1 MGRAYSEDLRLQV
14 LKALDGGM
22 SKMAAH
28 RLFGISRS
36 TLDDWLQL
44 REQTGRVSA
53 ILYRRGRLPAL
64 NDAQALAAFVQSQPD
79 RTLAEMAQAW
89 HQAGGPKLGADT
101 FSRSL
106 RRLGYTRKKR
116 AFSCAS
122 AANTSEANGSN
133 LSPQSRPHAVFIW
146 TRLEPTTP

>member
-14 LKALDGGM
+14 VKALDGGM

-44 REQTGRVSA
+44 RERTGRVA
-53 ILYRRGRLPAL
+53 ATVYRRGRLPAL
-64 NDAQALAAFVQSQPD
+64 NDAQALAAFVQAQPD

-89 HQAGGPKLGADT
+89 HQAGGPKVSADT

-116 AFSCAS
+116 ASSSRSGVRSNAS
-122 AANTSEANGSN
+122 SGSHN
-133 LSPQSRPHAVFIW
+133 
-146 TRLEPTTP
+146 